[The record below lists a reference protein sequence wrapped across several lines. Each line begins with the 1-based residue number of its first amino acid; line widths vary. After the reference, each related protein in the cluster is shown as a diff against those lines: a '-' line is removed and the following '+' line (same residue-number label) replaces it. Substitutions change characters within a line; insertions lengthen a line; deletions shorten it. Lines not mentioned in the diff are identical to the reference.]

1 MHGLL
6 PGGAHHRL
14 HAHREGGSGIR
25 GGAARS
31 GHDATAVRPRR
42 TVALPSCRKIIH
54 ISDKNAKAL
63 GIKEYVST
71 DQTQDIVH
79 TSPLY
84 EAITVNGPTVALN
97 KSKASTIRKS
107 RTNFV
112 TSEGYDPQANLEQ
125 IDNILS
131 ASSVRGSRARLN

>member
-1 MHGLL
+1 
-6 PGGAHHRL
+6 
-14 HAHREGGSGIR
+14 
-25 GGAARS
+25 
-31 GHDATAVRPRR
+31 
-42 TVALPSCRKIIH
+42 
-54 ISDKNAKAL
+54 
-63 GIKEYVST
+63 
-71 DQTQDIVH
+71 
-79 TSPLY
+79 
-84 EAITVNGPTVALN
+84 VALN